1 MREHAVPTTRYDG
14 LAEWYDEEQ
23 LRVAQR
29 DDAPIEEF
37 AHLVGRGRGRFV
49 EIGCGTGITSR
60 ALEGEG
66 WTVIGLDL
74 SADQLDIART
84 RCHAVLRADAHRL
97 PFPTASIDAL
107 GMAFV
112 HTDVESFDAVMR
124 EVGRALAPNGT
135 FTCLGVHPCFVGHH
149 ISSPAKVVRELVVVP
164 GYRDAVRVD
173 RSENFGP
180 GIRSRVGAQHVPLS
194 DYLTAFIDAGLVLDR
209 VIERGDGIVPWM
221 LGVQA
226 RKR

>member
-1 MREHAVPTTRYDG
+1 MNDAVPTSRYDG
-14 LAEWYDEEQ
+14 LAEWYDQEQ

-37 AHLVGRGRGRFV
+37 AQLVGRGSGLFV

-60 ALEGEG
+60 ALEELG

-74 SADQLDIART
+74 SADQLAIART
-84 RCHAVLRADAHRL
+84 RCHAVVRADAHRL
-97 PFPTASIDAL
+97 PFRTGSIEAL

-112 HTDVESFDAVMR
+112 HTDVESFDTVMC
-124 EVGRALAPNGT
+124 EVGRVMAANAT
-135 FTCLGVHPCFVGHH
+135 FVYLGVHPCFVGHH

-173 RSENFGP
+173 RSDNFGP
-180 GIRSRVGAQHVPLS
+180 GIRLRVGAQHVPLS
-194 DYLTAFIDAGLVLDR
+194 DLLTAVIAGGLVLDR

-221 LGVQA
+221 LGLRA
-226 RKR
+226 HKP